1 MQNNKMIELNANE
14 NSLGMSDSA
23 KKAVTESLS
32 EGFRYPDNARAAL
45 ISKVASIH
53 GVAENQI
60 SLGNGSTENMRAT
73 IQMLQHKAFTEGRE
87 FQMVIPVPTFDCA
100 EMYANSIGASV
111 VKIPLTAENYDL
123 DLQRLKKA
131 ADEFNGISLLYV
143 CNPNNPTGT
152 ITSTKQLKTW
162 IGNAPD
168 NHYFLLDQAYL
179 EYVNDPSFE
188 SGVEWVKQGLS
199 DNLIVIHTFSKLCA
213 LAGMRVG
220 YAISN
225 PQAIEAV
232 EAFMSMDNTNLSGAV
247 AAIATLND
255 AEFLELSLRT
265 TNQSR
270 QMIETVLDELGLRY
284 LPSQTNFIFH
294 EIKGDL
300 KTYIARMRDSG
311 IKVGR
316 DFPPVT
322 GFNRVT
328 LGTPDE
334 MAVFIKVLK
343 SFRKKGW
350 V

>member
-1 MQNNKMIELNANE
+1 MKNNKMIELNANE

-32 EGFRYPDNARAAL
+32 EGFRYPDNVRAAL

-60 SLGNGSTENMRAT
+60 SLG
-73 IQMLQHKAFTEGRE
+73 
-87 FQMVIPVPTFDCA
+87 
-100 EMYANSIGASV
+100 
-111 VKIPLTAENYDL
+111 
-123 DLQRLKKA
+123 
-131 ADEFNGISLLYV
+131 
-143 CNPNNPTGT
+143 
-152 ITSTKQLKTW
+152 
-162 IGNAPD
+162 
-168 NHYFLLDQAYL
+168 
-179 EYVNDPSFE
+179 
-188 SGVEWVKQGLS
+188 
-199 DNLIVIHTFSKLCA
+199 
-213 LAGMRVG
+213 
-220 YAISN
+220 
-225 PQAIEAV
+225 
-232 EAFMSMDNTNLSGAV
+232 
-247 AAIATLND
+247 
-255 AEFLELSLRT
+255 
-265 TNQSR
+265 
-270 QMIETVLDELGLRY
+270 
-284 LPSQTNFIFH
+284 NFIFH

-316 DFPPVT
+316 DFPPIT